1 MIGMETEFTS
11 QVVVNPE
18 ETNGR
23 LPRRSLDLLNINTP
37 QLMPLAPL
45 RSEIAPK
52 GLARAR
58 SLVAYSERLRNTYKA
73 NEDGLGEGMKL
84 LAETV
89 SNGQPIVVSCF
100 CRAGE
105 MCHADVVKLA
115 IEKVQ
120 QRVLLHDRTTGKAEH
135 SPSIIRSVDIPNPR
149 TQRAINEILSV
160 SKSDMLLARIDQ
172 ADGRSRY
179 EHASYLNQHSQ
190 FARDLYERGATVSGN
205 AVIVPKEKLS
215 IAAGLNIAT
224 NQYAVKKLEHIIGDR
239 TKALETPG

>member
-1 MIGMETEFTS
+1 MEIKFTS
-11 QVVVNPE
+11 QVVVSPE

-37 QLMPLAPL
+37 ELMQLAPL

-58 SLVAYSERLRNTYKA
+58 ALVAYSERLRNTYRA
-73 NEDGLGEGMKL
+73 NESGLREGMKL

-89 SNGQPIVVSCF
+89 NNGQPIVVSCF

-120 QRVLLHDRTTGKAEH
+120 QRVLLHDRAKRKAEH
-135 SPSIIRSVDIPNPR
+135 SPSITRSVDIPNPR

-160 SKSDMLLARIDQ
+160 SKSDLLLARIDQ
-172 ADGRSRY
+172 TDG
-179 EHASYLNQHSQ
+179 
-190 FARDLYERGATVSGN
+190 
-205 AVIVPKEKLS
+205 
-215 IAAGLNIAT
+215 
-224 NQYAVKKLEHIIGDR
+224 
-239 TKALETPG
+239 